1 MGWSVSDQPTPKKG
15 NIQMATP
22 LEIVSEFCNAF
33 PEDGG
38 RPAIRR
44 WFTPETVWTNVGISS
59 TTGLDEA
66 IGMVDELEKSM
77 GIATVRIDMLS
88 IAADGNRVLT
98 ERLDIFERA
107 DGSEI
112 GRATLM
118 GIYEIEG
125 ERIVA
130 WRDYA
135 DVNAIS
141 SLATG

>member
-1 MGWSVSDQPTPKKG
+1 MITP
-15 NIQMATP
+15 I
-22 LEIVSEFCNAF
+22 EIVSEFCTAF
-33 PEDGG
+33 DEDGG
-38 RPAIRR
+38 RPAIRQR
-44 WFTPETVWTNVGISS
+44 FTPQTVWTNVGISS
-59 TTGLDEA
+59 TTGIDEA

-77 GIATVRIDMLS
+77 GIATVRIEMLA

-112 GRATLM
+112 GRVTLM

-125 ERIVA
+125 DRIIA
-130 WRDYA
+130 WRDYV

-141 SLATG
+141 KLAAG